1 MICFSSS
8 FVHNVL
14 SVTILTRFH
23 LHHSRHFHLINFPLQ
38 IRLFLYLLFFM
49 MFFCGF
55 FLPPFQPVIKCLK
68 LTIQTLEQGVF
79 IVNFELISHC
89 VLVFVLLTLN
99 RQIPSGL
106 FYLPFENVCFLPS
119 IWFFFVSGFEC
130 MQVKSIAWLYH
141 QFWPG
146 VLFAFWFSL
155 LKMIIPL

>member
-23 LHHSRHFHLINFPLQ
+23 LHHSRHSHLINFPLQ

-119 IWFFFVSGFEC
+119 ICFFFCFRIWMHASKIHSMTLPSVLAGGFIC
-130 MQVKSIAWLYH
+130 ILI
-141 QFWPG
+141 F
-146 VLFAFWFSL
+146 FT
-155 LKMIIPL
+155 